1 MTNIWKSTTKN
12 LLFALCL
19 TAALLAVMYL
29 VKIPIVVDKTMVFS
43 ILSTITGVGYIL
55 TIRNPENYTG
65 FYFGVISSA
74 CLGVQMMLSGNLDQT
89 FLYMAIFVPC
99 QTSSLINWRKKYFAR
114 KNDKKFIPQFLK
126 IKTQLIFLL
135 IFIVLTIADYVFMS
149 KCLPLYNQEGFF
161 SSFTIKII
169 FAIMVSSSIL
179 ANILLIVKRMDCW
192 IYWILYSGLAVVS
205 AIIIKNN
212 FNLLLFVFFLI
223 INSLCFISWLKLRKY

>member
-1 MTNIWKSTTKN
+1 MTDIWKSTTKN

-19 TAALLAVMYL
+19 TSALLAVIHL
-29 VKIPIVVDKTMVFS
+29 VKIPIVIDKTMAFS

-89 FLYMAIFVPC
+89 FLYLAIFVPC
-99 QTSSLINWRKKYFAR
+99 QSSSLINWRKKYFT
-114 KNDKKFIPQFLK
+114 KKGDENFVPQFLK

-135 IFIVLTIADYVFMS
+135 IFIILTIADYVFMS
-149 KCLPLYNQEGFF
+149 KYLSLYNKEGFF
-161 SSFTIKII
+161 SNFIIKII

-192 IYWILYSGLAVVS
+192 IYWIIYSGLAVIS
-205 AIIIKNN
+205 AVIIKNN
-212 FNLLLFVFFLI
+212 FNLLLFIFFLI
-223 INSLCFISWLKLRKY
+223 INSLCFISWLKLRKS